1 MINKFKSNR
10 GSLGTI
16 LAYIVVALP
25 LIYIILLGF
34 TWKIKDNTYDY
45 IDAAVRT
52 AVDIGVKKGEMN
64 TDIDNFLRN
73 KIDQVYD
80 SNDYEIIYGKQDIN
94 DIGTRN
100 IDIYRSM
107 NTKISYKVGDVLYI
121 QFKLVNETKEPMYSK
136 LIKLIT
142 SSDPGEEDN
151 FDRLLIIHQG
161 MVEVNGN

>member
-1 MINKFKSNR
+1 MINKFKNNR
-10 GSLGTI
+10 GSLGII

-45 IDAAVRT
+45 IDSAVRI
-52 AVDIGVKKGEMN
+52 AVDIAVKKGEIN
-64 TDIDNFLRN
+64 TDIDSFLRN

-80 SNDYEIIYGKQDIN
+80 SNDYEIVYGKQDIN

-100 IDIYRSM
+100 IDIYKSAD
-107 NTKISYKVGDVLYI
+107 TKIPYKVGDVLYI
-121 QFKLVNETKEPMYSK
+121 QFKLINETKEPMYSK

-142 SSDPGEEDN
+142 SSEPGEEDN